1 MNNKTEPFLR
11 PAVIKSL
18 AKLANW
24 LEAHL
29 PFPLAYFCIAYLWR
43 LEEFYIEHKIVT
55 AVDKAIEPYLPSQD
69 FTTPHR
75 FSSRPSEVKG
85 LDIIEIQANYEKD

>member
-1 MNNKTEPFLR
+1 MYDNTTPLLRLREFKDFAKWLKT
-11 PAVIKSL
+11 
-18 AKLANW
+18 N
-24 LEAHL
+24 L
-29 PFPLAYFCIAYLWR
+29 PYPLAYFCIAYLWK

-55 AVDKAIEPYLPSQD
+55 AVDKAIEPHLPSQD

-85 LDIIEIQANYEKD
+85 LDIIELQANYEKD

>member
-1 MNNKTEPFLR
+1 MNNNTEPFLR
-11 PAVIKSL
+11 LKEFKDF
-18 AKLANW
+18 AKWFKKN
-24 LEAHL
+24 L
-29 PFPLAYFCIAYLWR
+29 PLPLAYFCIAYLWR

-85 LDIIEIQANYEKD
+85 LDIIEIQADYEKD

>member
-1 MNNKTEPFLR
+1 MNNNTEPFLR
-11 PAVIKSL
+11 LEEFKDF
-18 AKLANW
+18 AKWFKKN
-24 LEAHL
+24 L
-29 PFPLAYFCIAYLWR
+29 PLPLAYFCIAYLWR

-55 AVDKAIEPYLPSQD
+55 AVDKAIEPFLPSQD

-85 LDIIEIQANYEKD
+85 LDIIEIQADYEKD

>member
-1 MNNKTEPFLR
+1 MNNNTEPFLR
-11 PAVIKSL
+11 LEEFKDF
-18 AKLANW
+18 AKWFKKN
-24 LEAHL
+24 L
-29 PFPLAYFCIAYLWR
+29 PLPLAYFCIAYLWR

-85 LDIIEIQANYEKD
+85 LDIIEIQADYEKD

>member
-11 PAVIKSL
+11 LKEFKDL
-18 AKLANW
+18 AKW
-24 LEAHL
+24 LTHNF
-29 PFPLAYFCIAYLWR
+29 PYPLAYFCIAYLWR

-85 LDIIEIQANYEKD
+85 LDIIEIQADYEKD

>member
-11 PAVIKSL
+11 LREFKDV
-18 AKLANW
+18 AKW
-24 LEAHL
+24 LKLKL
-29 PFPLAYFCIAYLWR
+29 PRPLAYFIIAYLWR
-43 LEEFYIEHKIVT
+43 LEAFYIEHKIT
-55 AVDKAIEPYLPSQD
+55 TTVDKAIEPHLPPTD

-85 LDIIEIQANYEKD
+85 LDIIEIEADYEKD

>member
-1 MNNKTEPFLR
+1 MDDKTEPFLR
-11 PAVIKSL
+11 LREFKDF
-18 AKLANW
+18 AKW
-24 LEAHL
+24 LKKKL
-29 PFPLAYFCIAYLWR
+29 PYPLAYFCIAYLWR

-55 AVDKAIEPYLPSQD
+55 EVDKAIEPHLPSQD

-85 LDIIEIQANYEKD
+85 LDIIEITADYEKD

>member
-11 PAVIKSL
+11 LKEFKDL
-18 AKLANW
+18 AKW
-24 LEAHL
+24 LKRNL
-29 PFPLAYFCIAYLWR
+29 PYPLAYFCIAYLWR

-85 LDIIEIQANYEKD
+85 LDIIEIQADYEKD